1 MALLRRRESGPPP
14 EGRAAPPEGRI
25 EARIEEDEW
34 RAIPADA
41 PVPPEGDVIVGL
53 TRWSNE
59 REALRARRGRLGVRI
74 PNDTTA
80 AVLGELA
87 REVSL
92 VAIEIP
98 KLRDG
103 RAYTLARW
111 LRGRFGFAGE
121 VRAVGVVARDQLL
134 LLGRAGF
141 DAFELGSVRVES
153 ALAAF
158 EEQTVLYQAASDERL
173 PLWRRVARPGPPT

>member
-1 MALLRRRESGPPP
+1 MALLRRRASGPRP
-14 EGRAAPPEGRI
+14 EP
-25 EARIEEDEW
+25 RIEEDEW
-34 RAIPADA
+34 RAVPADA

-74 PNDTTA
+74 PNDATA

-87 REVSL
+87 REVAL

-98 KLRDG
+98 RLRDG

-111 LRGRFGFAGE
+111 LRARFGFEGE

-141 DAFELGSVRVES
+141 DAFELGGVSAES

-158 EEQTVLYQAASDERL
+158 DEQSVLYQAAADEPL
-173 PLWRRVARPGPPT
+173 PLWRRVVREGPAS